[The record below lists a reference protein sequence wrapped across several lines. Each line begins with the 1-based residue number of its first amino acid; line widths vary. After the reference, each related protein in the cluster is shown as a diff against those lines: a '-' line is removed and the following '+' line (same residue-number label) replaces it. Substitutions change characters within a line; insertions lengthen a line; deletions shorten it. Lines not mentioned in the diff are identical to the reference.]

1 MKKLKWI
8 ILPVFAMALAVACT
22 GPGSNSNNPSGGG
35 KSGQTT
41 YDPATKV
48 EINETSVPE
57 QVFVGDTFQ
66 LTATVLPETANPAVT
81 WSSSNSLVATVDEQ
95 GNVNALA
102 VGSVTIRAAAENGI
116 RGTKQFV
123 VKQYVPVETI
133 TVGKEAVSLAANGG
147 FHYMDAAVGPE
158 MATNKKVLYSSSDE
172 NVATVD
178 ANGMVTAKAAG
189 RAVITAKA
197 AGNEAKTATTTVA
210 VTAQSWDNKEIVDV
224 NANGKV
230 DFQDVQQAT
239 GSDSLPVGKCQNI
252 EVLVVPYEFPDYPF
266 TDQML
271 ADINTLFNGN
281 GVQDTRYW
289 ESISSYYKKASYG
302 ALNLHAT
309 IAPKYVASENAKDVK
324 IGTRYSVNA
333 AGTVLAKWKNDN
345 HTNGSEFDADH
356 DGYVDAIYMVYSA
369 PDYSKVSSLDNDLF
383 WAYVHRTGNGKN
395 TSSPSANT
403 YMWAS
408 QDFMYTN
415 GTSRVDAHTFIHESG
430 HVMGANDYYNYNKA
444 SSQSPLGGI
453 DMMDH
458 NIGSHNVWTKM
469 AYGWLDPIYVNGNAK
484 VTLRSAQEY
493 GDAIVLR
500 DGWNGT
506 SFDEMIVIELST
518 PTGLNELDS
527 KTPYDGRPLV
537 YDKPGIKMY
546 HVDNRLG
553 KKVGNTVSYFNGTP
567 TRANVSGYTQ
577 IAANTDEYGP
587 RNYSPDLFYEIA
599 LIQQGKKPTMLKN
612 GASGTNADLF
622 HTGDYF
628 RFEDYADF
636 FQKEVT
642 VNGEKVKRFNDG
654 SEFKYQIY
662 FESVTAEG
670 ASVVIEK
677 IA

>member
-1 MKKLKWI
+1 MKKLRWV
-8 ILPVFAMALAVACT
+8 ILPVIAMALAVGCT
-22 GPGSNSNNPSGGG
+22 GPGSNSNNPSGGNS
-35 KSGQTT
+35 SGQSS

-57 QVFVGDTFQ
+57 QVYVGDTFQ
-66 LTATVLPETANPAVT
+66 VTATVLPETANPAVT
-81 WSSSNSLVATVDEQ
+81 WSSSNTRVATIDDQ
-95 GNVNALA
+95 GNFTALA
-102 VGSVTIRAAAENGI
+102 VGSVSIKATAENGI
-116 RGTKQFV
+116 KGSKQIL
-123 VKQYVPVETI
+123 VKQYVPVESI
-133 TVGKEAVSLAANGG
+133 AVGKASVTLAANGG
-147 FHYMDAAVGPE
+147 FHYMDAVVGPE
-158 MATNKKVLYSSSDE
+158 MATNKKVNFTSSNES
-172 NVATVD
+172 VAVVD
-178 ANGMVTAKAAG
+178 ANGMVTAKSAG
-189 RAVITAKA
+189 NAVITAKA
-197 AGNEAKTATTTVA
+197 AGDETKVATTNVS
-210 VTAQSWDNKEIVDV
+210 VTTQSWDNKQIVDV
-224 NANGKV
+224 TADGKA
-230 DFQDVQQAT
+230 DFQDVQQAS

-266 TDQML
+266 TSQML
-271 ADINTLFNGN
+271 ADIDTLFNGN
-281 GVQDTRYW
+281 GVEDTRYW
-289 ESISSYYKKASYG
+289 ESISSYYKKASYDF
-302 ALNLHAT
+302 LNLHAT

-333 AGTVLAKWKNDN
+333 ANTVLNKWKSDN
-345 HTNGSEFDADH
+345 HTNGSEFDADG
-356 DGYVDAIYMVYSA
+356 DGYVDAVYMVYSA

-395 TSSPSANT
+395 TSSPSVNT

-444 SSQSPLGGI
+444 SSRSPLGGI

-493 GDAIVLR
+493 GDAILLR
-500 DGWNGT
+500 DGWNGS
-506 SFDEMIVIELST
+506 SFDEMIMIELST

-527 KTPYDGRPLV
+527 KVPYDNRPLV

-553 KKVGNTVSYFNGTP
+553 RRVGSTVQWFQGTP
-567 TRANVSGYTQ
+567 KRTNIGGYTTVT
-577 IAANTDEYGP
+577 ANSDFAE
-587 RNYSPDLFYEIA
+587 RNATAPDFFYEIG
-599 LIQQGKKPTMLKN
+599 LIQQGRKATMIKN

-628 RFEDYADF
+628 RFEDYQEF
-636 FQKEVT
+636 FIKGT
-642 VNGEKVKRFNDG
+642 TFDDG
-654 SEFKYQIY
+654 SKFNYQIY
-662 FESVTAEG
+662 FENVTATE
-670 ASVVIEK
+670 ATVVIQK
-677 IA
+677 VAA